1 MKASSL
7 RHRITLLT
15 QQSVVNELGEH
26 LAEWTPIKKIWAHV
40 TPLSVKDVIAAQG
53 TGSRM
58 VARCTIRYQAGIT
71 SGMRIVHKDQLYDIT
86 GDPLPDPRTGKEY
99 LTLMLESISGD

>member
-1 MKASSL
+1 MKASLL

-26 LAEWTPIKKIWAHV
+26 LTEWVATKKIWAHV
-40 TPLSVKDVIAAQG
+40 TPLSVKDMMAAQG
-53 TGSRM
+53 TGSKM
-58 VARCTIRYQAGIT
+58 IARAVVRNQQGIT
-71 SGMRIVHKDQLYDIT
+71 SGMRIEHNNQQYAIV